1 MRGSGLWLY
10 LIAGLAQ
17 SVLLLREGENE
28 LVLAVVDAMGGCAF
42 SAAFADMDG
51 LTIRQPGR

>member
-1 MRGSGLWLY
+1 LY